1 MKPKTNPSVKK
12 LVEDNRLPEPEN
24 SPALYIDDLVT
35 HYDFAQFLKN
45 LGFIHDWTS
54 RYCKDEGI
62 IYTTTYDWR
71 KHIRSD
77 TNRIERIFIIDIST
91 LNGIGPSHE
100 LVYIFASCE
109 LVRYSISEGGLK
121 FEVNYSAF
129 IPPAIPN
136 SVYVDYTVKDF
147 VLNVIAMMKKIVPGQ
162 SDEESSKLLKAIEHQ
177 FKEID
182 QSQNKNTNENH

>member
-1 MKPKTNPSVKK
+1 MKTINNLLTK
-12 LVEDNRLPEPEN
+12 RLTEEEMYPEPKNE
-24 SPALYIDDLVT
+24 PASYMDDLVT
-35 HYDFAQFLKN
+35 HYDFAQFIKN
-45 LGFIHDWTS
+45 LGFIHEWTA

-62 IYTTTYDWR
+62 IYTANYDWR

-77 TNRIERIFIIDIST
+77 TNRIERIFKIYIST

-129 IPPAIPN
+129 IPPAIPT

-147 VLNVIAMMKKIVPGQ
+147 VLNVLALMKKKITPEQ
-162 SDEESSKLLKAIEHQ
+162 SDEESSNLVKAIEQQ
-177 FKEID
+177 FKEIN
-182 QSQNKNTNENH
+182 QP